1 MFEFPNPNTN
11 MEHVQSV
18 IDFVRAWYWL
28 PLLLLYVGII
38 SPMLIENRN
47 PAKTI
52 SWVLVIVFLPA
63 LGLGLYY
70 LFGQKYTRERRIKRV
85 NGRQA
90 VRLKKEWE
98 RLEPFM
104 ERDMKSISERIGNL
118 SRVYAFLKNERL
130 SFPTLGNEA
139 KLLINGEAKFADLLN
154 SLRNARH
161 SIHMEYYIFEPD
173 QIGLEILQLLEAKA
187 ADGVPV
193 RLLADSLG
201 SSALVKHMRRKRN
214 TKIMFRAFRPVTF
227 ASLANSNYRNH
238 RKITVVDGK
247 VGYIGGINIADRY
260 INDRPT
266 GGNQVY
272 WRDTAVRICGPA
284 VNMLQISFWNAWNL
298 ADGQPFVLH
307 DGYLQGAADGG
318 GPGNAAVSL
327 VASDPGSAGPYNM
340 EAILVA
346 MGEADRKIQL
356 TTPYYVPSDE
366 LATALKIA
374 AASGITVELMLP
386 HRSDSYIVRHAGMS
400 FVKPLLERG
409 VRVYFYKK
417 GFMHAKTVN
426 IDGKVSFI
434 GTVNLD
440 TRSFFINYE
449 AAAVISD
456 ERLCAQLERQ
466 FERDK
471 RDCHLMTLKE
481 WKKRKVW
488 KRAVDSLCR
497 LLAPLL

>member
-1 MFEFPNPNTN
+1 
-11 MEHVQSV
+11 MEHLHSV

-85 NGRQA
+85 NGQQA

-104 ERDMKSISERIGNL
+104 ERDMASISERIGNL

-139 KLLINGEAKFADLLN
+139 KLLINGEAKFADLLA
-154 SLRNARH
+154 SLRDARQ
-161 SIHMEYYIFEPD
+161 SIHMEYYIFERD
-173 QIGLEILQLLEAKA
+173 RIGMQILDILEAKA
-187 ADGVPV
+187 GEGVRV
-193 RLLADSLG
+193 RLLVDSLG
-201 SSALVKHMRRKRN
+201 SSALVKHMRRKRGS
-214 TKIMFRAFRPVTF
+214 KIVFRAFRPVTF

-260 INDRPT
+260 INDAT
-266 GGNQVY
+266 GGGAVY

-298 ADGQPFVLH
+298 ADGPPFMLYE
-307 DGYLQGAADGG
+307 DGYLQGAAGG
-318 GPGNAAVSL
+318 SGNAAVSL

-346 MGEADRKIQL
+346 MGEADKKIQL

-400 FVKPLLERG
+400 FIKPLLERG

-417 GFMHAKTVN
+417 GFLHAKTVN

-456 ERLCAQLERQ
+456 EGLCAQLERQ
-466 FERDK
+466 FEMDK
-471 RDCHLMTLKE
+471 KDCHLMTLRE

-488 KRAVDSLCR
+488 KRAADSLCR